1 MILKCYCVDFIYN
14 YAMCVSLSIHTHAGS
29 QSNGKRTF
37 TRSMF
42 GTHKAFH
49 AFHETHFLCVY
60 KRIRLGH
67 PRFDKG
73 ATPERRKCAG
83 TFLYKMLYSKIQWSK
98 LYPYRRFSG
107 HGRHFKFFQ
116 SFRYAVFVSFWNGL
130 EFVPRGLQD
139 DKRVLEDVKNE
150 KNPSSDWFNLS
161 PLLKRFRN
169 NAPSLAIVC

>member
-1 MILKCYCVDFIYN
+1 
-14 YAMCVSLSIHTHAGS
+14 MCVSLSIHTHAGS
-29 QSNGKRTF
+29 QSNEKRTF

-83 TFLYKMLYSKIQWSK
+83 TILYKMLYSKIQWSK
-98 LYPYRRFSG
+98 LYPYRRFSVP
-107 HGRHFKFFQ
+107 GRHFMYLK
-116 SFRYAVFVSFWNGL
+116 VFPGFSVRCVCIFL
-130 EFVPRGLQD
+130 
-139 DKRVLEDVKNE
+139 KRIRVWAEGITGRQKSAWRREEWEE
-150 KNPSSDWFNLS
+150 KPSSDWFNLS